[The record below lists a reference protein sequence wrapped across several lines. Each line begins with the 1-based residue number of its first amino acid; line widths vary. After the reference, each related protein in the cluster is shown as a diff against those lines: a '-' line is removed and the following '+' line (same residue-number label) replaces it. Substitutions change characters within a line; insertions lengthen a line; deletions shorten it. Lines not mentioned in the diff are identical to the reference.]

1 MMQTL
6 EEARASAP
14 WYAEDGDWRD
24 ESGKLVCGECG
35 LYKEALA
42 EAGDG
47 RTLVE
52 PVLHRHQLGRPEEDE
67 AQRAARVAGNR
78 RACFSGEFSEL
89 AACTFESAA
98 DPDGWAFSQ
107 AEAFCSNF
115 RGTRRSGEG
124 LILHGPCGRG
134 KTFLA
139 ACVCNRLLDAGFRCL
154 FTSTRRIRSQVE
166 SRYGSAEAMLSAL
179 RRNDLV
185 VLDDLFRDRDTEWGR
200 ELVFDVVDSLYASRV
215 PVVVT
220 TNVSKAALAC
230 PSPRDQPVVDRLK
243 ERCHAVEMSGPNRR
257 QVTMP

>member
-1 MMQTL
+1 MQAI
-6 EEARASAP
+6 EEAQASMP

-42 EAGDG
+42 EAADG
-47 RTLVE
+47 RVLVE
-52 PVLHRHQLGRPEEDE
+52 PIVHEHQLARREEDE
-67 AQRAARVAGNR
+67 AQMASRVAGNR
-78 RACFSGEFSEL
+78 RACFAGGFSDL
-89 AACTFESAA
+89 AACTFESASRP
-98 DPDGWAFSQ
+98 DPLAFSQ
-107 AEAFCSNF
+107 AEAFCANF

-139 ACVCNRLLDAGFRCL
+139 ACVCNRLLDAGWRCL

-166 SRYGSAEAMLSAL
+166 SRYGSTEAMLSAL
-179 RRNDLV
+179 RRMDLV

-200 ELVFDVVDSLYASRV
+200 ELVFDVVDSLYASHV

-220 TNVSKAALAC
+220 TNVSRESLAY
-230 PSPRDQPVVDRLK
+230 PREADQPVVDRLK
-243 ERCHAVEMSGPNRR
+243 ERCHAVEMSGENRR
-257 QVTMP
+257 QVSM

>member
-1 MMQTL
+1 MQTL
-6 EEARASAP
+6 EEAQASMP

-42 EAGDG
+42 EAADG

-98 DPDGWAFSQ
+98 DPDGCAFFQ

-139 ACVCNRLLDAGFRCL
+139 ACVCNRLLDAGWRCL

-166 SRYGSAEAMLSAL
+166 SRYGSTEAMLSAL
-179 RRNDLV
+179 RRMDLV

-200 ELVFDVVDSLYASRV
+200 ELVFDVVDSLYASHV

-243 ERCHAVEMSGPNRR
+243 ERCHAVEMSGENRR
-257 QVTMP
+257 QVSM